1 MGPDAVETRS
11 ILKELKE
18 GTVIAGKYRVD
29 AVLGRGAMGVVVAAT
44 HQELREKV
52 ALKFLYVR
60 ADNGSDFRARFR
72 REAQV
77 SAKLKNEH
85 ITRVI
90 DIGTWR
96 EHALFMVMEHLTGTD
111 LRKVTRDFGAL
122 PVDRAIDY
130 VVQVCEGMAEAH
142 AHGIIHRDLKPSNL
156 FVTKRADGTDL
167 IKILD
172 FGISK
177 WSAQE
182 GELDDLT
189 QTGVVLGSPKY
200 MSPEQLFGSGAV
212 DARADVWSIGAIL
225 YELLVGRPPFD
236 FPTLT
241 RICAELSSTRP
252 PPSMRE
258 QRPDLPE
265 GLDEVVL
272 HALERDRDNRIDN
285 VADLAGAILDAV
297 GSPFAAA
304 VKLKLQA
311 TLDAATGREFL
322 AATTGS
328 LALSSGAFGS
338 MSSAPGRAT
347 GSQRAAVEGARPSGS
362 RATLVVLLLLAALA
376 AGAVFYLR
384 KMATAPIAVAPSS
397 ATPATSSAPAPS
409 VPASSSAT
417 TIAMTATAS
426 AASASSTA
434 STSSAAPPKS
444 APPPA
449 WIQRSRG
456 VTPPSATKAPPPPVD
471 TPAPTPPPVQTTPP
485 PAPTPKVDPLHDR
498 Q

>member
-1 MGPDAVETRS
+1 MDLGAPGEAIEPRA
-11 ILKELKE
+11 ILKDLKE
-18 GTVIAGKYRVD
+18 GTVIDGKYRVD
-29 AVLGRGAMGVVVAAT
+29 TVLGRGAMGVVVAAT

-60 ADNGSDFRARFR
+60 TDNGSDFRARFR

-111 LRKVTRDFGAL
+111 LRKVTRNFGAL
-122 PVDRAIDY
+122 PVDRAVDDLI
-130 VVQVCEGMAEAH
+130 QVCEGMAEAH

-156 FVTKRADGTDL
+156 FVTKRPDGTDL

-182 GELDDLT
+182 GEVDDLT

-212 DARADVWSIGAIL
+212 DMRADVWSIGAIF

-241 RICAELSSTRP
+241 RICAELSSDRP
-252 PPSMRE
+252 PPNMRE
-258 QRPDLPE
+258 QRPDLPAA
-265 GLDEVVL
+265 LDEVVQ
-272 HALERDRDNRIDN
+272 HALQRDRDLRIAN
-285 VADLAGAILDAV
+285 VADLAGVILDAV
-297 GSPFAAA
+297 GSPYAAA

-322 AATTGS
+322 GTTTGS

-338 MSSAPGRAT
+338 MSSAPSMSSSSQARVIEVVNRGTRIRA
-347 GSQRAAVEGARPSGS
+347 G
-362 RATLVVLLLLAALA
+362 VVTFVILALLALC
-376 AGAVFYLR
+376 AVLYLR
-384 KMATAPIAVAPSS
+384 RGEPRVVA
-397 ATPATSSAPAPS
+397 AAPASAS
-409 VPASSSAT
+409 VGTPPPGGSSSALSQ
-417 TIAMTATAS
+417 APFAATA
-426 AASASSTA
+426 AASVASPPP
-434 STSSAAPPKS
+434 STSAPPKAV

-449 WIQRSRG
+449 WTRRPRPAPKPTTASPPPDYP
-456 VTPPSATKAPPPPVD
+456 TPPAPPP
-471 TPAPTPPPVQTTPP
+471 APT

>member
-1 MGPDAVETRS
+1 VADAVEPRT

-18 GTVIAGKYRVD
+18 GTVIDGKYRVD
-29 AVLGRGAMGVVVAAT
+29 DVLGRGAMGVVVAAT

-111 LRKVTRDFGAL
+111 LRKVTRNFGAL

-130 VVQVCEGMAEAH
+130 IIQVCEGMAEAH

-212 DARADVWSIGAIL
+212 DVRADVWSIGAIF
-225 YELLVGRPPFD
+225 YELLVGHPPFD

-252 PPSMRE
+252 PANMRE

-265 GLDEVVL
+265 ALDEVVL
-272 HALERDRDNRIDN
+272 RALERDRDGRIAN
-285 VADLAGAILDAV
+285 VADLAGAILEAV
-297 GSPFAAA
+297 ESPFAAA
-304 VKLKLQA
+304 VKAKLQA

-322 AATTGS
+322 GTTTGS

-338 MSSAPGRAT
+338 MSSAPGGAT
-347 GSQRAAVEGARPSGS
+347 SSQARAAAAAGRASKV
-362 RATLVVLLLLAALA
+362 RATLIVLFLLALLA
-376 AGAVFYLR
+376 GGAVFYLHKVDVAR
-384 KMATAPIAVAPSS
+384 VAATPSS
-397 ATPATSSAPAPS
+397 AS
-409 VPASSSAT
+409 V
-417 TIAMTATAS
+417 
-426 AASASSTA
+426 
-434 STSSAAPPKS
+434 
-444 APPPA
+444 
-449 WIQRSRG
+449 
-456 VTPPSATKAPPPPVD
+456 APPPPVAVPSSLSSTASSAAAVAPSASISATSAAPKASPPPPAWVQRPRGIAPPATTRATPTSPPAD
-471 TPAPTPPPVQTTPP
+471 TPAPTAAPTPP

>member
-1 MGPDAVETRS
+1 MDLGAPGEAIEPRA
-11 ILKELKE
+11 ILKDLKE
-18 GTVIAGKYRVD
+18 GTVIDGKYRVD
-29 AVLGRGAMGVVVAAT
+29 TVLGRGAMGVVVAAT

-60 ADNGSDFRARFR
+60 TDNGSDFRARFR

-111 LRKVTRDFGAL
+111 LRKVTRNFGAL
-122 PVDRAIDY
+122 PVDRAVDY
-130 VVQVCEGMAEAH
+130 IIQVCEGMAEAH

-156 FVTKRADGTDL
+156 FVTKRPDGTDL

-182 GELDDLT
+182 GEVDDLT

-212 DARADVWSIGAIL
+212 DMRADVWSIGAIF

-241 RICAELSSTRP
+241 RICAELSSDRP
-252 PPSMRE
+252 PPNMRE
-258 QRPDLPE
+258 QRPDLPAA
-265 GLDEVVL
+265 LDEVVQ
-272 HALERDRDNRIDN
+272 HALQRDRDLRIAN
-285 VADLAGAILDAV
+285 VADLAGVILDAV
-297 GSPFAAA
+297 GSPYAAA

-322 AATTGS
+322 GTTTGS

-338 MSSAPGRAT
+338 MSSAPSMSSSSQARVIEVVNRGTRIRA
-347 GSQRAAVEGARPSGS
+347 G
-362 RATLVVLLLLAALA
+362 VVTFVILALLALC
-376 AGAVFYLR
+376 AVLYLR
-384 KMATAPIAVAPSS
+384 RGEPRVVA
-397 ATPATSSAPAPS
+397 AAPASAS
-409 VPASSSAT
+409 VGTPPPGGSSSALSQ
-417 TIAMTATAS
+417 APFAATA
-426 AASASSTA
+426 AASVASPPP
-434 STSSAAPPKS
+434 STSAPPKAV

-449 WIQRSRG
+449 WTRRPRPAPKPTTASPPPDYP
-456 VTPPSATKAPPPPVD
+456 TPPAPPP
-471 TPAPTPPPVQTTPP
+471 APT